1 MSGSGSTSS
10 YAWLP
15 RGAREWSPPYGGL
28 PSTWPRFTVA
38 YALLVLLRITSDVPV
53 PWLLGAAAAVGAASV
68 AGYWLRRRG
77 FRPRGGSWVVAG
89 SGAVS
94 LVVPA
99 GTAGAAV
106 RTTVARG
113 GRVLGGAQAAA
124 AVRGAEALLRAADR
138 DPAAPAAV
146 GAGAEKDGGALYVV
160 YDEASAFVLRARA
173 PGAAAG
179 PRADRPGG
187 RPDRGTGARQ
197 RSLLAELAGELGAE
211 VPPADGPDGPDGPAG
226 AAGAAG
232 SGGTGDV
239 PDALTPAGRAAASLA
254 ASAAA
259 AAGTPLPDTDPAVR
273 PLPWPPHRTAAAT
286 ADAALRL
293 LTFAVPAALWIA
305 RLAGA
310 WS

>member
-1 MSGSGSTSS
+1 MSRSGSTSL

-38 YALLVLLRITSDVPV
+38 YALLVLLRITGDVPV
-53 PWLLGAAAAVGAASV
+53 PWLLGAAAVVGAASV

-113 GRVLGGAQAAA
+113 GRVLGGARAAA

-146 GAGAEKDGGALYVV
+146 GAGGEKGGGELYVV
-160 YDEASAFVLRARA
+160 YDEASAFVLRVRA
-173 PGAAAG
+173 PGPHG
-179 PRADRPGG
+179 DRPGG

-211 VPPADGPDGPDGPAG
+211 VPPADGPDGPAG
-226 AAGAAG
+226 A
-232 SGGTGDV
+232 GGPGDV
-239 PDALTPAGRAAASLA
+239 PDVLTPAGRAAASLA

-259 AAGTPLPDTDPAVR
+259 AGGTPLPDTDPAVR
-273 PLPWPPHRTAAAT
+273 ALPWPPHRSAAAT
-286 ADAALRL
+286 ADAVLRL
-293 LTFAVPAALWIA
+293 LTFAMPVCLWIA